1 MSKVFIIDDHQMI
14 IEGIYSLLQGEEGIE
29 WMGSARLPSELMA
42 FLKTGQPDVL
52 LMDINLPQKSGLDL
66 CMEVKSAYPAVHIV
80 GLSTSNQVSVIK
92 KMKDNGASGF
102 LLKDA
107 SKQEI
112 IMAIHE
118 VCKGR
123 EYVSFSVAETLKSRV
138 PNDQLP
144 VLTKREKEILEYIAE
159 GLTNHEIAAKLFL
172 NSTTIDSH
180 RKNMLTKFN
189 VKNTA
194 ALIKVAMTNH
204 LI

>member
-1 MSKVFIIDDHQMI
+1 MIRVFIIDDHQMI
-14 IEGIYSLLQGEEGIE
+14 LEGIHSLLQEERDIE
-29 WMGSARLPSELMA
+29 WVGSAKLPSELMA
-42 FLKTGQPDVL
+42 FLKNGQPDVL

-66 CMEVKSAYPAVHIV
+66 CKEVKEKYPAIQII
-80 GLSTSNQVSVIK
+80 GLSTSDQVSVIK
-92 KMKDNGASGF
+92 KMRENGASGF

-112 IMAIHE
+112 ITALQE
-118 VCKGR
+118 VNRGR
-123 EYVSFSVAETLKSRV
+123 EYVSFSVAEALKKSV

-144 VLTKREKEILEYIAE
+144 VLTKRERQVLELIAE
-159 GLTNHEIAAKLFL
+159 GLTNQEIAKRLFL
-172 NSTTIDSH
+172 NCTTIDSH

-194 ALIKVAMTNH
+194 ALIKIAMTNH

>member
-1 MSKVFIIDDHQMI
+1 MIKVFIIDDHQMI
-14 IEGIYSLLQGEEGIE
+14 IEGICSLLQGEREIE
-29 WMGSARLPSELMA
+29 WMGSAKMPSELMTI
-42 FLKTGQPDVL
+42 LKTKQPDVL
-52 LMDINLPQKSGLDL
+52 LMDINLPQKNGLDL
-66 CMEVKSAYPAVHIV
+66 CKEVKEKYPAIHII
-80 GLSTSNQVSVIK
+80 GLSTSDQVSVIK
-92 KMKDNGASGF
+92 KMKENGASGF

-107 SKQEI
+107 TKQEI
-112 IMAIHE
+112 ITALQE
-118 VCKGR
+118 VSKGR
-123 EYVSFSVAETLKSRV
+123 EYVSFSVAEALKKST

-144 VLTKREKEILEYIAE
+144 VLTKREKEILEMIAE

-194 ALIKVAMTNH
+194 ALIKIAMSNH

>member
-1 MSKVFIIDDHQMI
+1 MI
-14 IEGIYSLLQGEEGIE
+14 IEGIHSLLMGEDGIE
-29 WMGSARLPSELMA
+29 WMGSARMPSELIA
-42 FLKTGQPDVL
+42 FLKTRQPDVL

-66 CMEVKSAYPAVHIV
+66 CQEVKERYPAIHII

-112 IMAIHE
+112 ITAIRE
-118 VCKGR
+118 VCRGR
-123 EYVSFSVAETLKSRV
+123 EYVSYSVAEALKSRV

-144 VLTKREKEILEYIAE
+144 VLTKREKEILELIAE

-180 RKNMLTKFN
+180 RKNMLTKFS

-194 ALIKVAMTNH
+194 ALIKIAMSNH

>member
-1 MSKVFIIDDHQMI
+1 MIKVFIIDDHQMI
-14 IEGIYSLLQGEEGIE
+14 LEGIHSLLQEEKDIE
-29 WMGSARLPSELMA
+29 WMGCAKLPGELMA
-42 FLKTGQPDVL
+42 FLKNGQPDVL

-66 CMEVKSAYPAVHIV
+66 CKEVKEKYPAIQII
-80 GLSTSNQVSVIK
+80 GLSTSDQVSVIK
-92 KMKDNGASGF
+92 KMKENGASGF

-112 IMAIHE
+112 ITALQE
-118 VCKGR
+118 VNRGR
-123 EYVSFSVAETLKSRV
+123 EYVSFSVAEALKKSM

-144 VLTKREKEILEYIAE
+144 VLTKREKQVLELIAE
-159 GLTNHEIAAKLFL
+159 GLTNHEIAARLFL
-172 NSTTIDSH
+172 NSTTVDSH

-194 ALIKVAMTNH
+194 ALIKLAMTNH

>member
-1 MSKVFIIDDHQMI
+1 MIRVFIIDDHQMI
-14 IEGIYSLLQGEEGIE
+14 LEGIHSLLQEERDIE
-29 WMGSARLPSELMA
+29 WIGCAKLPVELMA
-42 FLKTGQPDVL
+42 FLKNGQPDVL

-66 CMEVKSAYPAVHIV
+66 CKEVKEKYPAIQII
-80 GLSTSNQVSVIK
+80 GLSTSDQVSIIK
-92 KMKDNGASGF
+92 KMRENGASGF

-112 IMAIHE
+112 IMALHE
-118 VCKGR
+118 VNRGR
-123 EYVSFSVAETLKSRV
+123 EYVSFSVAEALKKSM

-144 VLTKREKEILEYIAE
+144 VLTKREKQILELIAE
-159 GLTNHEIAAKLFL
+159 GLTNHEIAARLFL
-172 NSTTIDSH
+172 NSTTVDSH

-194 ALIKVAMTNH
+194 ALIKLAMTNH

>member
-1 MSKVFIIDDHQMI
+1 MIKVFIIDDHQMI
-14 IEGIYSLLQGEEGIE
+14 LEGIYSLLQGEREIE
-29 WMGSARLPSELMA
+29 WIGSAKLPSELMA
-42 FLKTGQPDVL
+42 FLKNKQPDVL

-66 CMEVKSAYPAVHIV
+66 CKEVKEKYPAIQIV
-80 GLSTSNQVSVIK
+80 GLSTSDQVSVIK
-92 KMKDNGASGF
+92 KMKENGASGF

-112 IMAIHE
+112 ITALQE
-118 VCKGR
+118 VSKGR
-123 EYVSFSVAETLKSRV
+123 EYVSFSVAEALKKSA
-138 PNDQLP
+138 PNDQFP
-144 VLTKREKEILEYIAE
+144 VLTKREKQILEFIAE
-159 GLTNHEIAAKLFL
+159 GLTNHEIAARLFL

-194 ALIKVAMTNH
+194 ALIKIAMSNH